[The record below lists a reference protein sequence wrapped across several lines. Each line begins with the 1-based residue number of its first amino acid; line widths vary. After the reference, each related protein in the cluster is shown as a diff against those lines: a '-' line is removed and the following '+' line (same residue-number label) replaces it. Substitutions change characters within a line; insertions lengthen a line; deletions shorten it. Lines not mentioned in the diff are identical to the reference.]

1 MDEATKNAL
10 AAEMKSIVEA
20 TIKENL
26 GGVVAGQVSETVKE
40 LVAKMRVERALFGQD
55 ASGISD
61 EQKLALAEDFKNIAN
76 GKLFNGQAKA
86 AILASSD
93 EAGGYLIPGELYNGI
108 LRVAASAGLVAR
120 DAMRLPMSTTSMD
133 VPRYTGAD
141 LEGAYMG
148 EDTEGTE
155 STLTFADAKLV
166 AKTWY
171 VLLRVSNTMLSNTSV
186 NLTDWLIG
194 LIAEGLAVKLD
205 KEGFKGGTYA
215 GSPFVGLLGS
225 TDVTVYTLPTGHDTF
240 AEFDYDDASDVIA
253 QMPESLLNGAAFY
266 FNRTVWA
273 KIRQK
278 KDTAGSYVVG
288 ANGGI
293 VAMNFKKEGIQPAG
307 EMWNFPVF
315 TTDTLPT
322 NAQTAVSTKFGVF
335 ANISKALIIGDT
347 GAMSIAQSDSATVG
361 GKNVF
366 AANQKAIRV
375 TNDHAI
381 AIGLPTAAVVIK
393 TAAS

>member
-1 MDEATKNAL
+1 MDEKTKEL
-10 AAEMKSIVEA
+10 LMGEMKSIVDQS
-20 TIKENL
+20 IKENL
-26 GGVVAGQVSETVKE
+26 GDVVSAQVSETVKSI
-40 LVAKMRVERALFGQD
+40 VAKMRVERALYGSD

-86 AILASSD
+86 AILSTSD
-93 EAGGYLIPGELYNGI
+93 EAGGYLIPAELYNGI
-108 LRVAASAGLVAR
+108 LRVAASAGIVAR
-120 DAMRLPMSTTSMD
+120 DAMRMPMGSTSMD

-141 LEGAYMG
+141 LEGSYVG
-148 EDTEGTE
+148 EDTEGSET
-155 STLTFADAKLV
+155 TVTFGDAKLV
-166 AKTWY
+166 AKTWM
-171 VLLRVSNTMLSNTSV
+171 VIIRVSNTMLNNTSV

-194 LIAEGLAVKLD
+194 LIAEGLSVKLD

-225 TDVTVYTLPTGHDTF
+225 TDVTVYTMASGKDTF
-240 AEFDYDDASDVIA
+240 AEFDMDEASDVIA

-278 KDTAGSYVVG
+278 KDTAGAYVVG

-307 EMWNFPVF
+307 ELWNFPVF
-315 TTDTLPT
+315 TTDQLPT
-322 NAQTAVSTKFGVF
+322 NTQTAVSTKFGVF
-335 ANISKALIIGDT
+335 ANLSKALIIGDRGSMT
-347 GAMSIAQSDSATVG
+347 VAQSDSATVG

-375 TNDHAI
+375 THDHAI
-381 AIGLPTAAVVIK
+381 AIGLPSAAVVIK
-393 TAAS
+393 TAAA

>member
-1 MDEATKNAL
+1 MDEKTKELLIN
-10 AAEMKSIVEA
+10 EMKSIVDQS
-20 TIKENL
+20 IKDNL
-26 GGVVAGQVSETVKE
+26 GDVVSAQVSETVKGI
-40 LVAKMRVERALFGQD
+40 VSKMRVDRALYGSD

-86 AILASSD
+86 AILSSSD
-93 EAGGYLIPGELYNGI
+93 EAGGYLIPTELYNGI
-108 LRVAASAGLVAR
+108 LRVAASAGIVAR
-120 DAMRLPMSTTSMD
+120 DAMRMPMGTTSMD

-141 LEGAYMG
+141 LEGSYVG

-155 STLTFADAKLV
+155 STVTFGDAKLV
-166 AKTWY
+166 AKTWM
-171 VLLRVSNTMLSNTSV
+171 VLIRVSNTMLNNTSV

-194 LIAEGLAVKLD
+194 LIAEGLSVKLD
-205 KEGFKGGTYA
+205 KEGFKGGTFA

-240 AEFDYDDASDVIA
+240 AEFDMDDASDVIA
-253 QMPESLLNGAAFY
+253 QMPESLLNGSAFY

-278 KDTAGSYVVG
+278 KDTAGAYVVG

-315 TTDTLPT
+315 TTDQLPT

-335 ANISKALIIGDT
+335 ANLAKALIIGDRGSMT
-347 GAMSIAQSDSATVG
+347 VAQSDSATVG

-375 TNDHAI
+375 THDHAI

-393 TAAS
+393 TSAS

>member
-1 MDEATKNAL
+1 MDEKTKELLMN
-10 AAEMKSIVEA
+10 EMKSIVDQS
-20 TIKENL
+20 IKDNL
-26 GGVVAGQVSETVKE
+26 GDVVSAQVSETVKGI
-40 LVAKMRVERALFGQD
+40 VSKMRVDRAIYGSD

-86 AILASSD
+86 AILSSSD
-93 EAGGYLIPGELYNGI
+93 EAGGYLIPTELYNGI
-108 LRVAASAGLVAR
+108 LRVAASAGIVAR
-120 DAMRLPMSTTSMD
+120 DAMRMPMGTTSMD

-141 LEGAYMG
+141 LEGSYVG

-155 STLTFADAKLV
+155 STVTFGDAKLV
-166 AKTWY
+166 AKTWM
-171 VLLRVSNTMLSNTSV
+171 VLIRVSNTMLNNTSV

-194 LIAEGLAVKLD
+194 LIAEGLSVKLD
-205 KEGFKGGTYA
+205 KEGFKGGTFA

-240 AEFDYDDASDVIA
+240 AEFDMDDASDVIA

-278 KDTAGSYVVG
+278 KDTAGAYVVG

-315 TTDTLPT
+315 TTDQLPT

-335 ANISKALIIGDT
+335 ANLAKALIIGDRGSMT
-347 GAMSIAQSDSATVG
+347 VAQSDSATVG

-375 TNDHAI
+375 THDHAI

>member
-1 MDEATKNAL
+1 MN
-10 AAEMKSIVEA
+10 EMKSIVDQS
-20 TIKENL
+20 IKDNL
-26 GGVVAGQVSETVKE
+26 GDVVSAQVSETVKGI
-40 LVAKMRVERALFGQD
+40 VSKMRVDRALYGSD

-76 GKLFNGQAKA
+76 GKLFNGQEKA
-86 AILASSD
+86 AILSSSD
-93 EAGGYLIPGELYNGI
+93 EAGGYLIPTELYNGI
-108 LRVAASAGLVAR
+108 LRVAASAGIVAR
-120 DAMRLPMSTTSMD
+120 DAMRMPMGTTSMD

-141 LEGAYMG
+141 LEGSYVG

-155 STLTFADAKLV
+155 STVTFGDAKLV
-166 AKTWY
+166 AKTWM
-171 VLLRVSNTMLSNTSV
+171 VLIRVSNTMLNNTSV

-194 LIAEGLAVKLD
+194 LIAEGLSVKLD
-205 KEGFKGGTYA
+205 KEGFKGGTFA

-240 AEFDYDDASDVIA
+240 AEFDMDDASDVIA

-278 KDTAGSYVVG
+278 KDTAGAYVVG

-315 TTDTLPT
+315 TTDQLPT

-335 ANISKALIIGDT
+335 ANLAKALIIGDRGSMT
-347 GAMSIAQSDSATVG
+347 VAQSDSATVG

-375 TNDHAI
+375 THDHAI

-393 TAAS
+393 TSAS

>member
-1 MDEATKNAL
+1 MN
-10 AAEMKSIVEA
+10 EMKSIVDQS
-20 TIKENL
+20 IKDNL
-26 GGVVAGQVSETVKE
+26 GDVVSAQVSETVKGI
-40 LVAKMRVERALFGQD
+40 VSKMRVDRALYGSD

-86 AILASSD
+86 AILSSSD
-93 EAGGYLIPGELYNGI
+93 EAGGYLIPTELYNGI
-108 LRVAASAGLVAR
+108 LRVAASAGIVAR
-120 DAMRLPMSTTSMD
+120 DAMRMPMGTTSMD

-141 LEGAYMG
+141 LEGSYVG

-155 STLTFADAKLV
+155 STVTFGDAKLV
-166 AKTWY
+166 AKTWM
-171 VLLRVSNTMLSNTSV
+171 VLIRVSNTMLNNTSV

-194 LIAEGLAVKLD
+194 LIAEGLSVKLD
-205 KEGFKGGTYA
+205 KEGFKGGTFA

-240 AEFDYDDASDVIA
+240 AEFDMDDASDVIA

-278 KDTAGSYVVG
+278 KDTAGAYVVG

-315 TTDTLPT
+315 TTDQLPT
-322 NAQTAVSTKFGVF
+322 NAQTDVSTKFGVF
-335 ANISKALIIGDT
+335 ANLAKALIIGDRGSMT
-347 GAMSIAQSDSATVG
+347 VAQSDSATVG

-375 TNDHAI
+375 THDHAI

-393 TAAS
+393 TSAS

>member
-1 MDEATKNAL
+1 MDDKTKEL
-10 AAEMKSIVEA
+10 LMGEMKSIVDQS
-20 TIKENL
+20 IKENL
-26 GGVVAGQVSETVKE
+26 GDVVSAQVSETVKSI
-40 LVAKMRVERALFGQD
+40 VAKMRVERALYGSD

-61 EQKLALAEDFKNIAN
+61 EQKLLLAEDFKNIAN

-86 AILASSD
+86 AILSTSD
-93 EAGGYLIPGELYNGI
+93 EAGGYLIPAELYSGI

-120 DAMRLPMSTTSMD
+120 DAMRMPMGSTSMD

-141 LEGAYMG
+141 LEGSYVG

-155 STLTFADAKLV
+155 TTVTFGDAKLV
-166 AKTWY
+166 AKTWM
-171 VLLRVSNTMLSNTSV
+171 VIIRVSNTMLNNTSV

-194 LIAEGLAVKLD
+194 LIAEGLSVKLD

-225 TDVTVYTLPTGHDTF
+225 TDVTVYTMASGKDTF
-240 AEFDYDDASDVIA
+240 AEFDMDEASDVIA

-278 KDTAGSYVVG
+278 KDTAGAYVVG

-307 EMWNFPVF
+307 ELWNFPVF
-315 TTDTLPT
+315 TTDQLPT
-322 NAQTAVSTKFGVF
+322 NTQTAVSTKFGVF
-335 ANISKALIIGDT
+335 ANLSKALIIGDR
-347 GAMSIAQSDSATVG
+347 GSMALAQSDSATVG

-375 TNDHAI
+375 THDHAI
-381 AIGLPTAAVVIK
+381 AIGLPSAAVVIK
-393 TAAS
+393 TAAA

>member
-1 MDEATKNAL
+1 MDKKTKELLMN
-10 AAEMKSIVEA
+10 EMKSIVDQS
-20 TIKENL
+20 IKDNL
-26 GGVVAGQVSETVKE
+26 GDVALLQVSETVKGI
-40 LVAKMRVERALFGQD
+40 VSKMRVDRAIYGSD

-76 GKLFNGQAKA
+76 GKLFNGRAKA
-86 AILASSD
+86 AILSSSD
-93 EAGGYLIPGELYNGI
+93 EAGGYLIPTELYNGI
-108 LRVAASAGLVAR
+108 LRVAASAGIVAR
-120 DAMRLPMSTTSMD
+120 DAMRMPMGTTSMD

-141 LEGAYMG
+141 LEGSYVG

-155 STLTFADAKLV
+155 STVTFGDAKLV
-166 AKTWY
+166 AKTWM
-171 VLLRVSNTMLSNTSV
+171 VLIRVSSTMLNNTSV

-194 LIAEGLAVKLD
+194 LIAEGLSVKLD
-205 KEGFKGGTYA
+205 KEGFKGGTFA

-240 AEFDYDDASDVIA
+240 AEFDMDDASDVIA

-278 KDTAGSYVVG
+278 KDTAGAYVVG

-315 TTDTLPT
+315 TTDQLPT

-335 ANISKALIIGDT
+335 ANLAKALIIGDRGSMT
-347 GAMSIAQSDSATVG
+347 VAQSDSATVG

-375 TNDHAI
+375 THDHAI

-393 TAAS
+393 TSAS

>member
-1 MDEATKNAL
+1 MN
-10 AAEMKSIVEA
+10 EMKSIVDQS
-20 TIKENL
+20 IKDNL
-26 GGVVAGQVSETVKE
+26 GDVVSAQVSETVKGI
-40 LVAKMRVERALFGQD
+40 VSKMRVDRALYGSD

-86 AILASSD
+86 AILSSSD
-93 EAGGYLIPGELYNGI
+93 EAGGYLIPTELYNGI
-108 LRVAASAGLVAR
+108 LRVAASAGIVAR
-120 DAMRLPMSTTSMD
+120 DAMRMPMGTTSMD

-141 LEGAYMG
+141 LEGSYVG

-155 STLTFADAKLV
+155 STVTFGDAKLV
-166 AKTWY
+166 AKTWM
-171 VLLRVSNTMLSNTSV
+171 VLIRVSNTMLNNTSV

-194 LIAEGLAVKLD
+194 LIAEGLSVKLD
-205 KEGFKGGTYA
+205 KEGFKGGTFA

-240 AEFDYDDASDVIA
+240 AEFDMDDASDVIA

-278 KDTAGSYVVG
+278 KDTAGAYVVG

-315 TTDTLPT
+315 TTDQLPT

-335 ANISKALIIGDT
+335 ANLAKALIIGDRGSMT
-347 GAMSIAQSDSATVG
+347 VAQSDSATVG

-375 TNDHAI
+375 THDHAI

-393 TAAS
+393 TSAS

>member
-1 MDEATKNAL
+1 MDEKTKELLMN
-10 AAEMKSIVEA
+10 EMKSIVDQS
-20 TIKENL
+20 IKDNL
-26 GGVVAGQVSETVKE
+26 GDVVSAQVSETVKSI
-40 LVAKMRVERALFGQD
+40 VAKMRVDRALYGSD

-86 AILASSD
+86 AILSSSD
-93 EAGGYLIPGELYNGI
+93 EAGGYLIPTELYNGI
-108 LRVAASAGLVAR
+108 LRVAASAGIVAR
-120 DAMRLPMSTTSMD
+120 DAMRMPMGTTSMD

-141 LEGAYMG
+141 LEGSYVG

-155 STLTFADAKLV
+155 STVTFGDAKLV
-166 AKTWY
+166 AKTWM
-171 VLLRVSNTMLSNTSV
+171 VLIRVSNTMLNNTSV

-194 LIAEGLAVKLD
+194 LIAEGLSVKLD
-205 KEGFKGGTYA
+205 KEGFKGGTFA

-240 AEFDYDDASDVIA
+240 AEFDMDDASDVIA

-278 KDTAGSYVVG
+278 KDTAGAYVVG

-315 TTDTLPT
+315 TTDQLPT

-335 ANISKALIIGDT
+335 ANLAKALIIGDRGSMT
-347 GAMSIAQSDSATVG
+347 VAQSDSATVG

-375 TNDHAI
+375 THDHAI

-393 TAAS
+393 TAAA

>member
-1 MDEATKNAL
+1 MDEKTKELLMN
-10 AAEMKSIVEA
+10 EMKSIVDQS
-20 TIKENL
+20 IKDNL
-26 GGVVAGQVSETVKE
+26 GDVVSAQVSETVKGI
-40 LVAKMRVERALFGQD
+40 VSKMRVDRALYGSD

-86 AILASSD
+86 AILSSSD
-93 EAGGYLIPGELYNGI
+93 EAGGYLIPTELYNGI
-108 LRVAASAGLVAR
+108 LRVAASAGIVAR
-120 DAMRLPMSTTSMD
+120 DAMRMPMGTTSMD

-141 LEGAYMG
+141 LEGSYVG

-155 STLTFADAKLV
+155 STVTFGDAKLV
-166 AKTWY
+166 AKTWM
-171 VLLRVSNTMLSNTSV
+171 VLIRVSNTMLNNTSV

-194 LIAEGLAVKLD
+194 LIAEGLSVKLD
-205 KEGFKGGTYA
+205 KEGFKGGTFA

-240 AEFDYDDASDVIA
+240 AEFDMDDASDVIA

-278 KDTAGSYVVG
+278 KDTAGAYVVG

-315 TTDTLPT
+315 TTDQLPT
-322 NAQTAVSTKFGVF
+322 NEQTAVSTKFGVF
-335 ANISKALIIGDT
+335 ANLAKALIIGDRGSMT
-347 GAMSIAQSDSATVG
+347 VAQSDSATVG

-375 TNDHAI
+375 THDHAI

-393 TAAS
+393 TSAS

>member
-1 MDEATKNAL
+1 MDEKTKELLMN
-10 AAEMKSIVEA
+10 EMKSIVDQS
-20 TIKENL
+20 IKDNL
-26 GGVVAGQVSETVKE
+26 GDVVSAQVSETVKGI
-40 LVAKMRVERALFGQD
+40 VSKMRVDRALYGSD

-86 AILASSD
+86 AILSSSD
-93 EAGGYLIPGELYNGI
+93 EAGGYLIPTELYNGI
-108 LRVAASAGLVAR
+108 LRVAASAGIVAR
-120 DAMRLPMSTTSMD
+120 DAMRMPMGTTSMD

-141 LEGAYMG
+141 LEGSYVG

-155 STLTFADAKLV
+155 STVTFGDAKLV
-166 AKTWY
+166 AKTWM
-171 VLLRVSNTMLSNTSV
+171 VLIRVSNTMLNNTSV

-194 LIAEGLAVKLD
+194 LIAEGLSVKLD
-205 KEGFKGGTYA
+205 KEGFKGGTFA

-240 AEFDYDDASDVIA
+240 AEFDMDDASDVIA

-278 KDTAGSYVVG
+278 KDTAGAYVVG

-315 TTDTLPT
+315 TTDQLPT
-322 NAQTAVSTKFGVF
+322 NAQTDVSTKFGVF
-335 ANISKALIIGDT
+335 ANLAKALIIGDRGSMT
-347 GAMSIAQSDSATVG
+347 VAQSDSATVG

-375 TNDHAI
+375 THDHAI

-393 TAAS
+393 TSAS

>member
-1 MDEATKNAL
+1 MDEKTKEL
-10 AAEMKSIVEA
+10 LMGEMKSIVDQS
-20 TIKENL
+20 IKDNL
-26 GGVVAGQVSETVKE
+26 GDVVSSQVSETVKSI
-40 LVAKMRVERALFGQD
+40 VAKMRVERALYGSD

-86 AILASSD
+86 AILSTSD
-93 EAGGYLIPGELYNGI
+93 EAGGYLIPTELYNGI
-108 LRVAASAGLVAR
+108 LRVAASAGIVAR
-120 DAMRLPMSTTSMD
+120 DAMRMPMGSTSMD

-141 LEGAYMG
+141 LEGSYVG
-148 EDTEGTE
+148 EDTEGSET
-155 STLTFADAKLV
+155 TVTFTDAKLV
-166 AKTWY
+166 AKTWM
-171 VLLRVSNTMLSNTSV
+171 VIIRVSNTMLNNTSV

-194 LIAEGLAVKLD
+194 LIAEGLSVKLD

-225 TDVTVYTLPTGHDTF
+225 TDVTVYTMASGKDTF
-240 AEFDYDDASDVIA
+240 AEFDMDEASDVIA
-253 QMPESLLNGAAFY
+253 QMPESLLSGAAFY

-278 KDTAGSYVVG
+278 KDTAGAYVVG

-307 EMWNFPVF
+307 ELWNFPVF
-315 TTDTLPT
+315 TTDQLPT
-322 NAQTAVSTKFGVF
+322 NAQTAISTKFGVF
-335 ANISKALIIGDT
+335 ANLSKALIIGDRGSMT
-347 GAMSIAQSDSATVG
+347 VAQSDSATVG

-375 TNDHAI
+375 THDHAI
-381 AIGLPTAAVVIK
+381 AIGLPSAAVVIK
-393 TAAS
+393 TAAA

>member
-1 MDEATKNAL
+1 MDEKMLEAIRG
-10 AAEMKSIVEA
+10 EMKTIVTA
-20 TIKENL
+20 SIKESL
-26 GGVVAGQVSETVKE
+26 PEVVEGQVSEQVKAI
-40 LVAKMRVERALFGQD
+40 VAKMRVDRAMYGQD
-55 ASGISD
+55 ASGLSD
-61 EQKLALAEDFKNIAN
+61 DQKLMLAEDFKNIAN
-76 GKLFNGQAKA
+76 GSLQAGRTKA
-86 AILASSD
+86 AILSSSD
-93 EAGGYLIPGELYNGI
+93 EAGGYLIPDELYNGI
-108 LRVAASAGLVAR
+108 LRVAASAGIVAR
-120 DAMRLPMSTTSMD
+120 DAMRLPMGSTSMD
-133 VPRYTGAD
+133 VPRYTAGD
-141 LEGAYMG
+141 LEGGYLG

-155 STLTFADAKLV
+155 TTVTFGDAKLV

-225 TDVTVYTLPTGHDTF
+225 TEVTTFTMATGKDTF
-240 AEFDYDDASDVIA
+240 AEFDMDEASDVIA
-253 QMPESLLNGAAFY
+253 SMPESLLNGAAFY

-273 KIRQK
+273 KVRTK
-278 KDTAGSYVVG
+278 KDTAGAYVVG

-307 EMWNFPVF
+307 ELWGFPVF
-315 TTDTLPT
+315 TTDQLPT
-322 NAQTAVSTKFGVF
+322 NAQTAVSTKFAVF
-335 ANISKALIIGDT
+335 ANMSKALIIGDKGT
-347 GAMSIAQSDSATVG
+347 MTLAQSDSATVG

-366 AANQKAIRV
+366 AANQKALRA
-375 TNDHAI
+375 THEHAI
-381 AIGLPTAAVVIK
+381 AVGLPTAAVVIK

>member
-1 MDEATKNAL
+1 MDEKTKEL
-10 AAEMKSIVEA
+10 LMGEMKSIVDQS
-20 TIKENL
+20 IKENL
-26 GGVVAGQVSETVKE
+26 GDVVSTQVSETVKSI
-40 LVAKMRVERALFGQD
+40 VAKMRVERALYGSD

-61 EQKLALAEDFKNIAN
+61 EQKLLLAEDFKNIAN

-86 AILASSD
+86 AILSTSD
-93 EAGGYLIPGELYNGI
+93 EAGGYLIPAELYSGI

-120 DAMRLPMSTTSMD
+120 DAMRMPMGSTSMD

-141 LEGAYMG
+141 LEGSYVG
-148 EDTEGTE
+148 EDTEGSET
-155 STLTFADAKLV
+155 TVTFGDAKLV
-166 AKTWY
+166 AKTWM
-171 VLLRVSNTMLSNTSV
+171 VIIRVSNTMLNNTSV

-194 LIAEGLAVKLD
+194 LIAEGLSVKLD

-225 TDVTVYTLPTGHDTF
+225 TDVTVYTMASGKDTF
-240 AEFDYDDASDVIA
+240 AEFDMDEASDVIA

-278 KDTAGSYVVG
+278 KDTAGAYVVG

-307 EMWNFPVF
+307 ELWNFPVF
-315 TTDTLPT
+315 TTDQLPT
-322 NAQTAVSTKFGVF
+322 NTQTAVSTKFGVF
-335 ANISKALIIGDT
+335 ANLSKALIIGDR
-347 GAMSIAQSDSATVG
+347 GSMALAQSDSATVG

-375 TNDHAI
+375 THDHAI
-381 AIGLPTAAVVIK
+381 AIGLPSAAVVIK
-393 TAAS
+393 TAAA

>member
-1 MDEATKNAL
+1 MDEKTKELLMN
-10 AAEMKSIVEA
+10 EMKSIVDQS
-20 TIKENL
+20 IKDNL
-26 GGVVAGQVSETVKE
+26 GDVVSAQVSETVKGI
-40 LVAKMRVERALFGQD
+40 VSKMRVDRALYGSD

-86 AILASSD
+86 AILSSSD
-93 EAGGYLIPGELYNGI
+93 EAGGYLIPTELYNGI
-108 LRVAASAGLVAR
+108 LRVAASAGIVAR
-120 DAMRLPMSTTSMD
+120 DAMRMPMGTTSMD

-141 LEGAYMG
+141 LEGSYVG

-155 STLTFADAKLV
+155 STVTFGDAKLV
-166 AKTWY
+166 AKTWM
-171 VLLRVSNTMLSNTSV
+171 VLIRVSNTMLNNTSV

-194 LIAEGLAVKLD
+194 LIAEGLSVKLD
-205 KEGFKGGTYA
+205 KEGFKGGTFA

-240 AEFDYDDASDVIA
+240 AEFDMDDASDVIA

-278 KDTAGSYVVG
+278 KDTAGAYVVG

-315 TTDTLPT
+315 TTDQLPT

-335 ANISKALIIGDT
+335 ANLAKALIIGDRGSMT
-347 GAMSIAQSDSATVG
+347 VAQSDSATVG

-375 TNDHAI
+375 THDHAI

-393 TAAS
+393 TSAS

>member
-1 MDEATKNAL
+1 MNEETKAL
-10 AAEMKSIVEA
+10 LMGEMKSIVDA
-20 TIKENL
+20 SIKENL
-26 GGVVAGQVSETVKE
+26 NDIVAPQVSETVKAI
-40 LVAKMRVERALFGQD
+40 VSKMRIERALYGND
-55 ASGISD
+55 ASGLSD
-61 EQKLALAEDFKNIAN
+61 EQKMALAEDFKNIAN
-76 GKLFNGQAKA
+76 GTLANGRAKS
-86 AILASSD
+86 AILTTSD
-93 EAGGYLIPGELYNGI
+93 EAGGYLIPTELYSGI
-108 LRVAASAGLVAR
+108 LRVSASAGLVAR
-120 DAMRLPMSTTSMD
+120 DAMKMPMGSTTMD

-141 LEGAYMG
+141 LEGSYVG
-148 EDTEGTE
+148 EDTEGSET
-155 STLTFADAKLV
+155 SVTFGDAKLV
-166 AKTWY
+166 AKTWM
-171 VLLRVSNTMLSNTSV
+171 VIIRVSNTMLNNASV

-225 TDVTVYTLPTGHDTF
+225 TDVTTYTMATGKETF
-240 AEFDYDDASDVIA
+240 AEFDMDEASDVIA
-253 QMPESLLNGAAFY
+253 QMPESLLNGSAFY

-278 KDTAGSYVVG
+278 KDTAGAYVVG

-307 EMWNFPVF
+307 ELWNFPVF

-335 ANISKALIIGDT
+335 TNMAKSLIVGDRGSMT
-347 GAMSIAQSDSATVG
+347 IAQSDSATVG

-366 AANQKAIRV
+366 SANQKAIRV
-375 TNDHAI
+375 THEHAI
-381 AIGLPTAAVVIK
+381 AIGLPSACVAIK
-393 TAAS
+393 TSAF

>member
-1 MDEATKNAL
+1 MDEKTKELLMN
-10 AAEMKSIVEA
+10 EMKSIVDQS
-20 TIKENL
+20 IKDNL
-26 GGVVAGQVSETVKE
+26 GDVVSAQVSETVKGI
-40 LVAKMRVERALFGQD
+40 VSKMRVDRALYGSD

-86 AILASSD
+86 AILSSSD
-93 EAGGYLIPGELYNGI
+93 EAGGYLIPTELYNGI
-108 LRVAASAGLVAR
+108 LRVAASAGIVAR
-120 DAMRLPMSTTSMD
+120 DAMRMPMGTTSMD

-141 LEGAYMG
+141 LEGSYVG

-155 STLTFADAKLV
+155 STVTFGDAKLV
-166 AKTWY
+166 AKTWM
-171 VLLRVSNTMLSNTSV
+171 VLIRVSNTMLNNTSV

-194 LIAEGLAVKLD
+194 LIAEGLSVKLD
-205 KEGFKGGTYA
+205 KEGFKGGTFA

-240 AEFDYDDASDVIA
+240 AEFDMDDASDVIA

-278 KDTAGSYVVG
+278 KDTAGAYVVG

-315 TTDTLPT
+315 TTDQLPT

-335 ANISKALIIGDT
+335 ANLAKALIIGDRGSMT
-347 GAMSIAQSDSATVG
+347 VAQSDSATVG

-375 TNDHAI
+375 THDHAI